1 MINQWINYKRTRL
14 SDYVDQKHIDK
25 IKNDY
30 LTYNAYTNKN
40 DIKNFIYFLF
50 VDVEKNIKSA
60 IQSTL
65 LLQNF
70 RKELS
75 HTSDYHQKEKI
86 ILKYSYQFTPTK
98 EQYYKDKEALERWFD
113 EDALAE
119 RMTSKCA
126 WLHRRSIVALER
138 IGSCIELLTQEQ
150 EATTMLWNYFDF
162 NKQFLTL
169 LQYKHEPLLRHKAFT
184 VMIIIVKKFN
194 AYHEKNLLDEQFFQF
209 IYRVALTQ
217 SNSVWVRNDALEFL
231 ALTEFSSFLTIAKI
245 HASCYKDDDSIFV
258 RHKIAK
264 LAFNL
269 LHTHS
274 DSEPLLELI
283 TQKILHDP
291 SSYVKQGIVKQLSS
305 TTHPSLQHLKEVF
318 ILEEKESS
326 VRALAVLQ
334 VLETTIPSQREA
346 FQTLIHRSLF
356 IEKDTFV
363 LKTILHTIGKLAQLS
378 IESHSDNALFITTS
392 IEKLSTLI
400 LADSHIAI
408 KRFASMIRELLWVC
422 SEKKRYDTYSELYA
436 IVQDITPSKGIK
448 VPKKFLTNNPEELY
462 RILSIISQHDF
473 SLELRKTLFGATIL
487 SRSERMGRRAWRIIY
502 EFRNPSPDKREAF
515 PHTIAR
521 IFEGTHH
528 FPSSIMAEQA
538 PTKVPGEPYYIPLEE
553 SSRPYLPLADHY
565 LSSLKQ
571 PTWKIHPFYIYS
583 SDGVTTI
590 YPPKSWWSRVK
601 TEWLLTW
608 NYATIAR
615 LRNWQEHFTEKSN
628 AYIEEMKKLGFKTTF
643 KSYVKGDESTN
654 KFFTVSLP
662 LIPFLSLE
670 RQESI
675 KNYFISAYENTL
687 SDLTLFI
694 IVIFGFFF
702 IRHIWLS
709 RKITRARSRIA
720 LSVGGWGTR
729 GKSGTERLKAAL
741 FNALGLRVFSKTTG
755 NEAMFLHSESFE
767 GMREMYLFRPYDKA
781 TIWEQADTILIADK
795 LEVDVYLWESMG
807 LTPSYVEVL
816 QKRWMKDDIATITNT
831 YPDHENLQGPAGIN
845 IPQVMTNFI
854 PYNSTLVTTEEVMY
868 PILKA
873 YAKSVNTPSFP
884 TGWLQAGL
892 IAPDILSRFP
902 YEEHPY
908 NIALVL
914 VMAEQLDIDEE
925 EALKA
930 MADNIVPDLGVL
942 KAYPPAQVGSK
953 RLHFINGMSANERF
967 GALGNWKRMG
977 LYERDDEAYLDSFL
991 TTVINNRADR
1001 VSRSR
1006 VFASMIVEDIIADCH
1021 ILIGS
1026 NLSGFFNY
1034 LDETW
1039 QTYQLTLSLTDDK
1052 TKSVEEKVMA
1062 YAKKFRLIRS
1072 SSQLKK
1078 RLEVMLNASTL
1089 EEASQDEILENYEN
1103 LSTLET
1109 LLSNEAE
1116 IWKFYQEAQKQYTE
1130 LEAFKTKVNTLQ
1142 DDNAIN
1148 QLFRDTLWVWLKAR
1162 VKPLYNYH
1170 ATGNEVVQTIADHT
1184 PVGMLNTIIG
1194 MQNIKGTGL
1203 DFAYRWVAWDSC
1215 YQACQAIRSSESE
1228 KVREGVETLAAFGD
1242 HGPLTYILTQESI
1255 EIAKQAIAT
1264 QTDYYQAQIQLIE
1277 TTLKESKEKF
1287 QEMRSS
1293 STNATSNVSWFEKVL
1308 EIVESFLDAGDAVK
1322 RRKRANLIY
1331 KDLINH
1337 HISHKKAAIELQAI
1351 TKRQKGGWFVQRFKS

>member
-1 MINQWINYKRTRL
+1 MINKWINYKRTRL
-14 SDYVDQKHIDK
+14 SNYVDQKHIKK

-30 LTYNAYTNKN
+30 LNHYSGKDKN

-50 VDVEKNIKSA
+50 VDVEKSIKRA
-60 IQSTL
+60 IQLTQ
-65 LLQNF
+65 LLQDF

-75 HTSDYHQKEKI
+75 HTSNMKEREKI
-86 ILKYSYQFTPTK
+86 ILKYAYQFSPSK
-98 EQYYKDKEALERWFD
+98 EQYYKDELAIERWFD

-119 RMTSKCA
+119 RMTSKSA
-126 WLHRRSIVALER
+126 WLHRRCIVALER
-138 IGSCIELLTQEQ
+138 IGSSIELLTQEQ
-150 EATTMLWNYFDF
+150 EATTILWNYFDF
-162 NKQFLTL
+162 NKHFLTL
-169 LQYKHEPLLRHKAFT
+169 LQYKHEPRLRHQAFT
-184 VMIIIVKKFN
+184 VMIIVVKKFN
-194 AYHEKNLLDEQFFQF
+194 AYHNNTLLDEQFFQY
-209 IYRVALTQ
+209 IYRVALSH

-245 HASCYKDDDSIFV
+245 HASCYKDDDTIFV

-264 LAFNL
+264 LAFKL
-269 LHTHS
+269 LSTHS
-274 DSEPLLELI
+274 DSDILLKLI
-283 TQKILHDP
+283 KEKILNDTSP
-291 SSYVKQGIVKQLSS
+291 YVRQAIVKQLST
-305 TTHPSLQHLKEVF
+305 TTHPSLQYLKEMF
-318 ILEEKESS
+318 IIKEKESS
-326 VRALAVLQ
+326 VRALAILQ
-334 VLETTIPSQREA
+334 VLETTISSQRVG
-346 FQTLIHRSLF
+346 FQELIHRSLF

-363 LKTILHTIGKLAQLS
+363 LKTALHTIGKLAQIS
-378 IESHSDNALFITTS
+378 VENTNNDTQFISSS

-400 LADSHIAI
+400 LGESPVTI

-422 SEKKRYDTYSELYA
+422 SEKKRYYTYSELYT
-436 IVQDITPSKGIK
+436 IVQNITPSKGVK
-448 VPKKFLTNNPEELY
+448 LPKKFLSSNQEELY
-462 RILSIISQHDF
+462 RILSVISQHDF

-502 EFRNPSPDKREAF
+502 ELRNPSPDKREAF

-538 PTKVPGEPYYIPLEE
+538 PTKVPGEPYFVPSEE

-583 SDGVTTI
+583 SDGITTI
-590 YPPKSWWSRVK
+590 YPPKNWWSRVK
-601 TEWLLTW
+601 TDFLLTW

-615 LRNWQEHFTEKSN
+615 LRNWQEHFTEQPN
-628 AYIEEMKKLGFKTTF
+628 AYVNEMKKLGFKTVF
-643 KSYVKGDESTN
+643 KPYIKADESTN
-654 KFFTVSLP
+654 RFFSFSLP
-662 LIPFLSLE
+662 LLPFISLE
-670 RQESI
+670 RQESFE
-675 KNYFISAYENTL
+675 NYFVSAYENSL
-687 SDLTLFI
+687 GDLTLFI
-694 IVIFGFFF
+694 VVIFAFFF
-702 IRHIWLS
+702 IRHVWLS
-709 RKITRARSRIA
+709 WKITRARSRIA

-977 LYERDDEAYLDSFL
+977 LYERDDEAYPDSFL

-1089 EEASQDEILENYEN
+1089 EEASQDEILENYQN
-1103 LSTLET
+1103 LSLLET

-1142 DDNAIN
+1142 DNNAIN
-1148 QLFRDTLWVWLKAR
+1148 QLFRDTLWIWLKAR

-1215 YQACQAIRSSESE
+1215 YQACLAIKSSESE

-1277 TTLKESKEKF
+1277 TTLKEAQEKF
-1287 QEMRSS
+1287 QEIKVSS
-1293 STNATSNVSWFEKVL
+1293 QNSTSTVSWLDKL
-1308 EIVESFLDAGDAVK
+1308 LGIIESFLDAGDAVK

-1337 HISHKKAAIELQAI
+1337 HISHKKAAMELQAI
-1351 TKRQKGGWFVQRFKS
+1351 TKRQKGGWFVQKFK